1 LLGNERWR
9 RLTWK
14 DLAEAL
20 NYFRSAVALDPLY
33 ARAHANIAWTHVCS
47 VFLETAGA
55 TSLDEALR
63 HIERALDI
71 DDSDAWS
78 HGVFGQLLFLLKRDD
93 EAEIHLERALALNPN
108 DADVAAVFAN
118 ILVGEGGKSRSHG
131 STRPSV
137 SIHCPLISTIG
148 IMLALYSGREYEQ
161 AIRALK
167 EMRSLDRWSRGLL
180 AACYAQ
186 ISRPDDARAEM
197 DAFIDERERALDLAL
212 SRADRYRNTL
222 DREHFLDGLRKA
234 GLTD

>member
-1 LLGNERWR
+1 
-9 RLTWK
+9 
-14 DLAEAL
+14 
-20 NYFRSAVALDPLY
+20 
-33 ARAHANIAWTHVCS
+33 
-47 VFLETAGA
+47 
-55 TSLDEALR
+55 
-63 HIERALDI
+63 
-71 DDSDAWS
+71 
-78 HGVFGQLLFLLKRDD
+78 
-93 EAEIHLERALALNPN
+93 
-108 DADVAAVFAN
+108 
-118 ILVGEGGKSRSHG
+118 
-131 STRPSV
+131 
-137 SIHCPLISTIG
+137 
-148 IMLALYSGREYEQ
+148 MLALYSGREYEQ